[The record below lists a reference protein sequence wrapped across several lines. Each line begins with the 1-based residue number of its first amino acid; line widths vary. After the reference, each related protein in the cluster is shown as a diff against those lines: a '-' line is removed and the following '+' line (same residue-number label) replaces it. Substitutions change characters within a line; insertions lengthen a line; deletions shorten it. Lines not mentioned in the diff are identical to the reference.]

1 MSGDIDRAGFFAGFK
16 VTRLQ
21 LLGRHDGAVMTRALC
36 SALAGIIVR
45 APAEEWG
52 NCGNVRDDD
61 ARISIEIGVRAR
73 TLSFDRHSA
82 MSAAAGSP
90 PPLFIR
96 FIPRVRPLSFLHC
109 RNASSPPPP
118 PYPLPR
124 SLIDARI

>member
-21 LLGRHDGAVMTRALC
+21 LPGRHDGAVMTRALC

-82 MSAAAGSP
+82 MSAAAGP
-90 PPLFIR
+90 PP
-96 FIPRVRPLSFLHC
+96 SSS
-109 RNASSPPPP
+109 ASSPESVRYRFCTAETLPPP
-118 PYPLPR
+118 PSALPPP
-124 SLIDARI
+124 SQFN